1 MVFPMPENEFHC
13 PMAAT
18 LDLIGDRWSLVI
30 LRDIIA
36 GKRRYQDFISS
47 AEGIPTNILAN
58 RLKALEQR
66 GLLTKRAYQD
76 HPARYEYLLTKK
88 GADLLP
94 VLQQLSL
101 WGLKHLPDTQSPPR
115 SFYKLTSA
123 DVARKMEE

>member
-1 MVFPMPENEFHC
+1 MSDDASHC

-18 LDLIGDRWSLVI
+18 LDLVGDRWSLVI

-36 GKRRYQDFISS
+36 GKRRYQDFIAS

-58 RLKALEQR
+58 RLKALEQQE
-66 GLLTKRAYQD
+66 LLIKRPYQE
-76 HPARYEYLLTKK
+76 HPLRHEYVLTRK

-101 WGLKHLPDTQSPPR
+101 WGLKHLPEAQSPPK
-115 SFYKLTSA
+115 SFYKLTPQEA
-123 DVARKMEE
+123 FKKMA